1 MGICLNNDF
10 IQNSF
15 CCFNSSTDKNTII
28 INLDKIKEIRN
39 KYKNKINLNNSLN
52 QNNIDEL
59 NSNIILK
66 NENKNNN
73 NYIFYKFKSKFKT
86 RNSNILSKRTYN
98 NINCNNNKYNKIN
111 DNCEK
116 LIHFSNL
123 VFNHSSTTY
132 SVPQCN

>member
-1 MGICLNNDF
+1 MGICLNKEI

-15 CCFNSSTDKNTII
+15 CCFNSSNDKNTII
-28 INLDKIKEIRN
+28 INLDKIKEIKN
-39 KYKNKINLNNSLN
+39 KSKNKINLNNSLN

-59 NSNIILK
+59 NSNIIIN
-66 NENKNNN
+66 NENKSKY

-98 NINCNNNKYNKIN
+98 NINCNTNKYNKIN

-116 LIHFSNL
+116 LIHFSNF
-123 VFNHSSTTY
+123 VINNSSTTY
-132 SVPQCN
+132 SVPKCN